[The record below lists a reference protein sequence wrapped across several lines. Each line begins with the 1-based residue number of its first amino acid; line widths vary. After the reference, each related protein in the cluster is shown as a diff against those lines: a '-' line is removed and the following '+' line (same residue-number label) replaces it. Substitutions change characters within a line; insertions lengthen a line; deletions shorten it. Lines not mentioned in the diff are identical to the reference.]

1 MDWGN
6 VAVLTF
12 GWLSGFAGAFFAM
25 RTELRWLRRDVDDL
39 RQRVNKMEGVH
50 MKSLGKVSLSL
61 IAAVLFSCIAS
72 IAIQVASV
80 PKAMAATGDPR
91 PLIGSAVYD
100 LASLVDT
107 AGASTTVTVVGANLG
122 DFCESSL
129 SVSTQGITVTCNVTA
144 ANTATIRFQNETA
157 GTLDLASGTLR
168 AVVWRVP
175 AGL

>member
-1 MDWGN
+1 MKSMKGKISLGLAAAIGL
-6 VAVLTF
+6 VAVIV
-12 GWLSGFAGAFFAM
+12 G
-25 RTELRWLRRDVDDL
+25 
-39 RQRVNKMEGVH
+39 
-50 MKSLGKVSLSL
+50 
-61 IAAVLFSCIAS
+61 CC
-72 IAIQVASV
+72 AIYSPRAE
-80 PKAMAATGDPR
+80 AATGDPR

-100 LASLVDT
+100 LASLVDA

-129 SVSTQGITVTCNVTA
+129 SVSTQGITVTCNVSA

-175 AGL
+175 PGL